1 MIERIEQLRAQ
12 AQQQIEAASSSEAV
26 QELRVR
32 YLGRKAELPQLLRG
46 VAGLAPEQRSAV
58 GKAANEARRAL
69 EELIERRARALAADE
84 LGERLRADAVDVTLP
99 GTPPQ
104 PVGRLHVITAT
115 MRELEDIFL
124 GLGFTVLDGQE
135 VETVHYNFDAL
146 NHSPTHPA
154 RALTDTFYLQ
164 RPGADAA
171 PPRAGERPAR
181 AEAPHE
187 DGGMRLGAP
196 EDVVLRTHTSPM
208 QIRAMEAH
216 PPPLYVV
223 IPGRVYR
230 PDSDATH
237 TPQFHQ
243 VEGLA
248 VDEDITLA
256 DLKGTL
262 LAFARSVF
270 GDERDVRLRPHFFPF
285 TEPSVEVDVSCFH
298 CAGDGFMRDGSRC
311 PLCKGEGWL
320 EVLGAGEV
328 DPNVYSYVP
337 TSERN
342 APGYDPE
349 QVQGY
354 AWGMGVER
362 IAMLKHGIP
371 DLRLYFENDLRF
383 LEQLA

>member
-1 MIERIEQLRAQ
+1 MIERIEELRAQ
-12 AQQQIEAASSSEAV
+12 AQGEIETAGSSEAV
-26 QELRVR
+26 EELRVR
-32 YLGRKAELPQLLRG
+32 YLGRKAELPQMLRK
-46 VAGLAPEQRSAV
+46 VASLEPRRRGTV
-58 GKAANEARRAL
+58 GKAANDARRAL
-69 EELIERRARALAADE
+69 EELIEARAARLGASE
-84 LGERLRADAVDVTLP
+84 LEERLRADRVDVTLP
-99 GTPPQ
+99 GTPPE
-104 PVGRLHVITAT
+104 PVGRLHVLTAT

-124 GLGFTVLDGQE
+124 GLGFTVLEGQE

-154 RALTDTFYLQ
+154 RARTDTFYVS
-164 RPGADAA
+164 
-171 PPRAGERPAR
+171 
-181 AEAPHE
+181 
-187 DGGMRLGAP
+187 DG
-196 EDVVLRTHTSPM
+196 VVLRTHTSPM

-262 LAFARSVF
+262 LAFARTVF
-270 GDERDVRLRPHFFPF
+270 GDEREVRLRPHFFPF

-298 CAGDGFMRDGSRC
+298 CSGKGFMGDGSRC
-311 PLCKGEGWL
+311 ALCKGEGWL

-349 QVQGY
+349 KVQGY

-371 DLRLYFENDLRF
+371 DLRLYYENDLRF
-383 LEQLA
+383 LEQFG

>member
-1 MIERIEQLRAQ
+1 MIGRIEQLRGEAEGEIAQ
-12 AQQQIEAASSSEAV
+12 AASSAELE
-26 QELRVR
+26 QLRVR

-46 VAGLAPEQRSAV
+46 VAEIAPEQRAQV
-58 GKAANEARRAL
+58 GRAANEARQAL
-69 EELIERRARALAADE
+69 EAQLAARAAELGASELDARLQADE
-84 LGERLRADAVDVTLP
+84 VDVTLP
-99 GTPPQ
+99 GAPPQ
-104 PVGRLHVITAT
+104 PVGRLHVLSAT
-115 MRELEDIFL
+115 RRELEDIFL
-124 GLGFTVLDGQE
+124 GLGFTVMEGPE

-154 RALTDTFYLQ
+154 RARTDTFYVSDDL
-164 RPGADAA
+164 
-171 PPRAGERPAR
+171 
-181 AEAPHE
+181 
-187 DGGMRLGAP
+187 
-196 EDVVLRTHTSPM
+196 VLRTHTSPM
-208 QIRAMEAH
+208 QVRAMEAH

-243 VEGLA
+243 IEGLA

-262 LAFARSVF
+262 LAFARAVF
-270 GDERDVRLRPHFFPF
+270 GEQRDVRLRPHYFPF

-298 CAGDGFMRDGSRC
+298 CDGKGFLRDGSRC
-311 PLCKGEGWL
+311 YLCKGEGWL

-349 QVQGY
+349 KVQGF

-371 DLRLYFENDLRF
+371 DLRMYFENDLRF
-383 LEQLA
+383 LEQF

>member
-1 MIERIEQLRAQ
+1 MIERIEQLRAEAEGEIAQ
-12 AQQQIEAASSSEAV
+12 ATTSEAL
-26 QELRVR
+26 EGLRVG

-46 VAGLAPEQRSAV
+46 VAELEPAQRGAV
-58 GKAANEARRAL
+58 GKAANQARQALEALIEARAAQLGAAEL
-69 EELIERRARALAADE
+69 ERGLETDR
-84 LGERLRADAVDVTLP
+84 VDVTLP
-99 GTPPQ
+99 GAPPQ
-104 PVGRLHVITAT
+104 RIGRLHVLTAT

-124 GLGFTVLDGQE
+124 GLGFTVMEGPE

-154 RALTDTFYLQ
+154 RARTDTFYVQ
-164 RPGADAA
+164 DPTRDGPVTQTAADTGAGMDA
-171 PPRAGERPAR
+171 
-181 AEAPHE
+181 
-187 DGGMRLGAP
+187 RLGKP
-196 EDVVLRTHTSPM
+196 EDLVLRTHTSPM
-208 QIRAMEAH
+208 QVRAMEAH
-216 PPPLYVV
+216 APPLYVV

-262 LAFARSVF
+262 LAFARAVF

-298 CAGDGFMRDGSRC
+298 CGGNGFLGDGARC
-311 PLCKGEGWL
+311 YLCKGEGWL

-337 TSERN
+337 TTKAN

-349 QVQGY
+349 KVQGF

-371 DLRLYFENDLRF
+371 DLRLYYENDLRF
-383 LEQLA
+383 LEQF